1 MEMPY
6 IFTGYELPECRLL
19 PELINCPF
27 EIDAQICC
35 ANKYY
40 PMNKLKNTE
49 FYLVGLLFAT
59 ECVSNSEITFW
70 KSWTN
75 KHICWKQWEAR
86 FLTAGEGSY
95 KYGNGK
101 ICILWFETELEIS
114 AWIQGFSSLNKNHTY
129 LRGRPW
135 CGVDTHGERME
146 TYTTVKLINTLC
158 LTWLSFPC
166 MWRE

>member
-1 MEMPY
+1 MPY

-59 ECVSNSEITFW
+59 ECVSNSEITF
-70 KSWTN
+70 
-75 KHICWKQWEAR
+75 
-86 FLTAGEGSY
+86 
-95 KYGNGK
+95 
-101 ICILWFETELEIS
+101 
-114 AWIQGFSSLNKNHTY
+114 
-129 LRGRPW
+129 
-135 CGVDTHGERME
+135 
-146 TYTTVKLINTLC
+146 
-158 LTWLSFPC
+158 
-166 MWRE
+166 